1 MSDVNT
7 QTGELVEYS
16 GAANDTLRGELTN
29 LNTGGSVSGFYSSMK
44 SETFADRIAVS
55 KALSASQPIADTILA
70 RPINL
75 SNVIIQA
82 ADMVNE
88 QTGEPQVVPRVVLVT
103 EEGEAYHGI
112 SGPLYRDTTNLLGIA
127 GDPARWPE
135 PVVVQVTRE
144 GSGNRKYFTLSV
156 LGMKSELEAASKSK

>member
-7 QTGELVEYS
+7 ATGEVVEYS

-44 SETFADRIAVS
+44 SETFADRIKVS
-55 KALSASQPIADTILA
+55 TALSSSAPIADTILA

-75 SNVIIQA
+75 THVIIQA
-82 ADMVNE
+82 ADMTNE
-88 QTGEPQVVPRVVLVT
+88 QTGEAQVVPRVVLIT
-103 EEGEAYHGI
+103 EDGKAYHGI
-112 SGPLYRDTTNLLGIA
+112 SGPLYRDVTNLLGIA

-135 PVVVQVTRE
+135 PVTVQVTRE
-144 GSGNRKYFTLSV
+144 GGGTRKYFTLAV
-156 LGMKSELEAASKSK
+156 LGLKSEVEAATAKK